1 MCSQNI
7 QAASYK
13 ARQYLENNLNTV
25 INDKYALSIVTYA
38 LQVSDSSRASEA
50 LAALNRLATTEGMG
64 ACLAVV
70 IGCNFADINLDTEQP
85 AMAKHFLS
93 QMRSAS
99 WCWNWKMLKD
109 YIF

>member
-64 ACLAVV
+64 GCLAVV
-70 IGCNFADINLDTEQP
+70 IVCNFADINLDTEQP

-99 WCWNWKMLKD
+99 WC
-109 YIF
+109 